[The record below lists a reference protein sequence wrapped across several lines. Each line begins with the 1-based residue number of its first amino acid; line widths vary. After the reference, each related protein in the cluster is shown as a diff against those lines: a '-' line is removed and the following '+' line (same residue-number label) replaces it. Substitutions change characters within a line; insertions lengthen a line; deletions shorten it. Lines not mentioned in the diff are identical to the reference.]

1 MMYFVPSLVVV
12 CGLLMGGGALAGDR
26 VAGPVAARVLEVVD
40 GDTLKVEAQI
50 WPGHVVVTRVRLAGV
65 DAPEEAR
72 AKCDGE
78 RVRGVAARLFLTDA
92 VGGGAVRLADIRPG
106 KFGGR
111 VIASVRDA
119 AGRDLSQLLI
129 GQGHGRAYHGAKR
142 DTWCAGAQETAFS
155 RRPFPP
161 SRD

>member
-1 MMYFVPSLVVV
+1 MYFVPSLVVV

-50 WPGHVVVTRVRLAGV
+50 WPGQYVVTKVRLAGV
-65 DAPEEAR
+65 DTPEGRR
-72 AKCDGE
+72 AKCPSE
-78 RVRGVAARLFLTDA
+78 RDRADAARQFLTEA
-92 VGGGAVRLADIRPG
+92 IGGAPVRLADIRFG
-106 KFGGR
+106 KFAGR
-111 VIASVRDA
+111 VVAHVRDGR
-119 AGRDLSQLLI
+119 GRDLSQLLI